1 MLVCMQAREGLLR
14 SGEMKTNQNV
24 KIPEGTN
31 ERLFHL
37 GLLLSNCNIHGKYWF
52 RIAKESQPNKKYF
65 KT

>member
-1 MLVCMQAREGLLR
+1 MR

-52 RIAKESQPNKKYF
+52 RIAKESQPKKKYF